1 MHENNPK
8 EKLFELRFEESKKFD
23 QFERKYRKARL
34 FMQKG
39 KKNPSQL
46 DRAKEEFQK
55 LDTRLYYKLYQKS
68 SFDNYLASIAFTQ
81 RRFDEAEVLFRSWLR
96 YQPKDLNAHYFLLLC
111 LDTLKKHDESYEIY
125 SSAIAIDG
133 EKFIS
138 LKGIKKIRLKIYLYR
153 YWPILLIFLGIWGL
167 LTFIYAGVK
176 FKKRS
181 ERSDRKNKLQNVRNL
196 GADKNW
202 LEMIKSIDKLLLET
216 SDESERYNLQYMKA
230 NALYQSTQLINAERQ
245 IDSLLVKS
253 PNDQQLIVLKG
264 KVLLGQK
271 RTDLIALE
279 PYRLLIIK
287 DPTNLEL
294 MKTLLQTLKQQNI
307 FTSETES
314 VALRILEI
322 ESYNKETLRDL
333 TEIYVKSETYHQ
345 QSCEIMRRYLEI
357 FTGESLVLL
366 HYVKALVRT
375 ENYIEAIRNG
385 KKLIDINPDIE
396 EAHRQLIEAF
406 DRLNMTDEM
415 NSYYSNLSL
424 EFGSSKVVQQMYNMI
439 QVTYKSAAY
448 DRTEFI
454 NEQKLEIT
462 EIAFIEGINLLQKKA
477 YKEATIK
484 FQTAVAAEKF
494 YFRGH
499 LLSAEANLALDD
511 FESACFYFNKL
522 NLEEY
527 ELDKEALEILY
538 SMANRYQIDK
548 QNSEALKLF
557 QLIAKNDIGFK
568 DVIQKIDLLSTE
580 NQLR

>member
-1 MHENNPK
+1 M
-8 EKLFELRFEESKKFD
+8 
-23 QFERKYRKARL
+23 
-34 FMQKG
+34 
-39 KKNPSQL
+39 
-46 DRAKEEFQK
+46 
-55 LDTRLYYKLYQKS
+55 
-68 SFDNYLASIAFTQ
+68 
-81 RRFDEAEVLFRSWLR
+81 
-96 YQPKDLNAHYFLLLC
+96 
-111 LDTLKKHDESYEIY
+111 
-125 SSAIAIDG
+125 
-133 EKFIS
+133 
-138 LKGIKKIRLKIYLYR
+138 
-153 YWPILLIFLGIWGL
+153 

-448 DRTEFI
+448 DRTEFT

-462 EIAFIEGINLLQKKA
+462 EIAFIEGINLLQKKH
-477 YKEATIK
+477 IK
-484 FQTAVAAEKF
+484 RRPLNFKLQSLRKSFTLGDI
-494 YFRGH
+494 YFRP
-499 LLSAEANLALDD
+499 
-511 FESACFYFNKL
+511 KL
-522 NLEEY
+522 
-527 ELDKEALEILY
+527 
-538 SMANRYQIDK
+538 
-548 QNSEALKLF
+548 
-557 QLIAKNDIGFK
+557 
-568 DVIQKIDLLSTE
+568 T
-580 NQLR
+580 